1 MPLAVIVTAV
11 WLSTCKVLTVNGA
24 LVCPA
29 RIVIGV
35 CGFAADLLDNRVTEM
50 LYGAAHDSVT
60 VPVVWLPPVTGFGL
74 KVTVVIGTGV
84 NFNLPITVVVVP
96 TTFAETLTTLI
107 ALTLLV
113 VTPKVFCVSP

>member
-11 WLSTCKVLTVNGA
+11 WLNTCKVLTVNGA

-50 LYGAAHDSVT
+50 LYGAAHDNVT
-60 VPVVWLPPVTGFGL
+60 VPVVWLTPVTGFGL